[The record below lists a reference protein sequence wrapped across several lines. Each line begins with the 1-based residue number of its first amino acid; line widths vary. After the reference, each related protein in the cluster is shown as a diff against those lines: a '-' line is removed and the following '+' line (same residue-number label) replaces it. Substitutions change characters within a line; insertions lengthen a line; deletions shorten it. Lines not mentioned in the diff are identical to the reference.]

1 MDDLIRQEVSL
12 APYSTL
18 RVGGSAAYLAE
29 VTSIAELQEVLS
41 FAKQHTNVPPLV
53 IGSGSNVLFREAGYP
68 GVVVVVGMTGIT
80 QAEEGDSVLIT
91 AAAGELLDTVVLHAV
106 QESLWGL
113 ENLSAIPGTIGATP
127 VQNVGAYGVEVSDLI
142 VSVTALHMETG
153 EQRIF
158 SNEDCQFAYR
168 ESFFKTESGRKWIIT
183 SVTFRLKKDP
193 APQLEYGTL
202 AELQSIQN
210 ITPQQVRDEIESI
223 RAGKFPDWHH
233 VGTAGSFFKNPIIS
247 PTAYDELL
255 AQYPDVPGFETEHGI
270 KVSLG
275 YVLDKI
281 CGLRGYSNGPV
292 CLYENQALVL
302 VATKGARAS
311 LIENFAREITNR
323 VEEKTKIKIEPEVR
337 FV

>member
-127 VQNVGAYGVEVSDLI
+127 VQNVGAYGVEVTGIVPAAEDLASLLFTLWTI
-142 VSVTALHMETG
+142 G
-153 EQRIF
+153 
-158 SNEDCQFAYR
+158 
-168 ESFFKTESGRKWIIT
+168 IT
-183 SVTFRLKKDP
+183 HHAKHAVLQAFGAVDP
-193 APQLEYGTL
+193 AVEHDLAQVVAGGQEPVQAVAGVQAVTHQGVAHAGTQALLVILTANDTGVAGQRTLRVAEPVAVVHVGDVVAAKQTGQIAGAKGAGLCGVLIGLPVTGRAAAVQQWQAGCNGHDCL
-202 AELQSIQN
+202 A
-210 ITPQQVRDEIESI
+210 
-223 RAGKFPDWHH
+223 RAGHQ
-233 VGTAGSFFKNPIIS
+233 AGSQH
-247 PTAYDELL
+247 AVRYVG
-255 AQYPDVPGFETEHGI
+255 YHGDI
-270 KVSLG
+270 R
-275 YVLDKI
+275 I
-281 CGLRGYSNGPV
+281 QRTR
-292 CLYENQALVL
+292 
-302 VATKGARAS
+302 VAA
-311 LIENFAREITNR
+311 TNER
-323 VEEKTKIKIEPEVR
+323 
-337 FV
+337 